1 MHCRMKTS
9 IPLAAFLLLI
19 PVLPLFGN
27 DHGVDDGLPTVP
39 GKDPVLTMN
48 LIGFDA
54 ATGDLKARH
63 NLRLP
68 SSDVDPLTH
77 SPKLNY
83 FLVDPF
89 DINSPTILAIKS
101 GVPYS
106 IYDNFL
112 TSTYQVDDAGS
123 QFLYPFDTHRARIR
137 LFVERQ
143 DTVATDGKPRC
154 NPRRF
159 LFSPHVP
166 TFEGYD
172 VRITPT
178 ADNSPTLLDLKVEL
192 RRTLPIRCYSV
203 FIALLMLLISISV
216 FRMAL
221 KRFRSSGP
229 PEMGEMAFCAALLF
243 AFPAIRNAQPFAPPM
258 GVLSDYLGF
267 FWAESLVAV
276 TLLIKLNMWLRRKKP
291 E

>member
-1 MHCRMKTS
+1 MKTS
-9 IPLAAFLLLI
+9 IPLAIVLFFFTGFPLLAQEQCI
-19 PVLPLFGN
+19 
-27 DHGVDDGLPTVP
+27 DDGSPTVP
-39 GKDPVLTMN
+39 GKEPVLSIN

-54 ATGDLKARH
+54 STGELRARH

-68 SSDVDPLTH
+68 AAAIDHRTD

-83 FLVDPF
+83 YLVDPF
-89 DINSPTILAIKS
+89 DINTPTILAIKAD
-101 GVPYS
+101 VPYS

-123 QFLYPFDTHRARIR
+123 QFLYPFDTHHARIN
-137 LFVERQ
+137 LFVNRQ
-143 DTVATDGKPRC
+143 EGIDAEGKPLF
-154 NPRRF
+154 NPQPF
-159 LFSPHVP
+159 VSSSHVP

-172 VRITPT
+172 VGIIRT
-178 ADNSPTLLDLKVEL
+178 AQNSPYRLDLQIEL
-192 RRTLPIRCYSV
+192 KRTLPIRCYSV

-216 FRMAL
+216 SRMAL

>member
-1 MHCRMKTS
+1 MKPS
-9 IPLAAFLLLI
+9 IPLTAFLLLI
-19 PVLPLFGN
+19 PVLPLFGT
-27 DHGVDDGLPTVP
+27 DRGLDDGLPTVSE
-39 GKDPVLTMN
+39 KEPVLSMN

-54 ATGDLKARH
+54 STGELRARH

-68 SSDVDPLTH
+68 IAGIDPRTE
-77 SPKLNY
+77 SPKTNFY
-83 FLVDPF
+83 LVDPF
-89 DINSPTILAIKS
+89 DINSPTLLSIKA

-123 QFLYPFDTHRARIR
+123 QFLYPFDTHQARIR
-137 LFVERQ
+137 LFVTRQ
-143 DTVATDGKPRC
+143 EGVSPEGSPLLVRQ
-154 NPRRF
+154 P
-159 LFSPHVP
+159 FSFSSHVP

-172 VRITPT
+172 VGITPT
-178 ADNSPTLLDLKVEL
+178 EQNSPTLLDLTIEL

-203 FIALLMLLISISV
+203 FIAVLMLLISISV

-221 KRFRSSGP
+221 KRMKSSGA
-229 PEMGEMAFCAALLF
+229 PEMSEMAFCAALLF

-267 FWAESLVAV
+267 FWAESIVAI
-276 TLLIKLNMWLRRKKP
+276 TLLIKLNMWLCRKTHD
-291 E
+291 

>member
-1 MHCRMKTS
+1 MTLRPT
-9 IPLAAFLLLI
+9 LAFTLLLL
-19 PVLPLFGN
+19 PVFSLFAKDQDIDNGS
-27 DHGVDDGLPTVP
+27 PTVP
-39 GKDPVLTMN
+39 GKEPVLSMN

-54 ATGDLKARH
+54 STGELRARH

-68 SSDVDPLTH
+68 SDDVYPLND

-83 FLVDPF
+83 YLVDPF
-89 DINSPTILAIKS
+89 DINTPTILAIKS
-101 GVPYS
+101 DVPYS

-123 QFLYPFDTHRARIR
+123 QFLYPFDTHRAQIR
-137 LFVERQ
+137 LFVTRQ
-143 DTVATDGKPRC
+143 EGGTPDGKPQRKAQ
-154 NPRRF
+154 RF
-159 LFSPHVP
+159 VFNPHVP

-172 VRITPT
+172 VRIIPT
-178 ADNSPTLLDLKVEL
+178 GQNSPTLLDLTVEL
-192 RRTLPIRCYSV
+192 SRTLPIRCYSV

-221 KRFRSSGP
+221 KRMNSSGA

-267 FWAESLVAV
+267 FWAESIVAV
-276 TLLIKLNMWLRRKKP
+276 TLLIKLNMWLRRKTHD
-291 E
+291 

>member
-1 MHCRMKTS
+1 MTS
-9 IPLAAFLLLI
+9 RNIIPAALI
-19 PVLPLFGN
+19 LFQGLHLFALTQDEEMPMVSGKEPVLS
-27 DHGVDDGLPTVP
+27 
-39 GKDPVLTMN
+39 MN

-54 ATGDLKARH
+54 STGELRARH

-68 SSDVDPLTH
+68 AAEIDSRTE
-77 SPKLNY
+77 SPKRNHY
-83 FLVDPF
+83 LVDPF
-89 DINSPTILAIKS
+89 DINSPTLLAIKA

-137 LFVERQ
+137 LFVTRQ
-143 DTVATDGKPRC
+143 EGVSPEGSPLLVRQ
-154 NPRRF
+154 P
-159 LFSPHVP
+159 FSLSSHVP

-172 VRITPT
+172 VAITPT
-178 ADNSPTLLDLKVEL
+178 EQNSPTLLDLKVEL
-192 RRTLPIRCYSV
+192 KRTLPIRCYSL

-221 KRFRSSGP
+221 KRLRSTAP

-276 TLLIKLNMWLRRKKP
+276 TLLIKLNMWLRRKKH